1 MPCSKIVI
9 ITTLNKRGSVM
20 YDIIKKWY
28 WYDWMV
34 FAVRSIWL
42 LSVLIGLWEFHNVLS
57 FPLWILFGLPFIVFS
72 VPFLIQQFY
81 RRYFILTEIIISGG
95 YCIILAFLLPDSIWQ
110 FIPIAFVIGFY
121 SIQRVYFWSGPLAIV
136 VIPFIIGI
144 VTDQTLADTVLR
156 LMSNYG
162 VAFGL
167 GYAFQLLVTNHKQ
180 GLIIRKQNSVLEQ
193 YVHQVEQLTLLEER
207 NRLSRELHDTVGH
220 TFTTMIMGMESIRSS
235 LTDEKARRKLNVLL
249 NAAHDGLKDMRKLV
263 HQLEPSAMNLP
274 LVQYVKQLINKF
286 MESTETSVKFRYF
299 GDEYSL
305 SKEVKLTIIRCIQE
319 ALTNAVRHGRA
330 SEIKVSLYFD
340 SLELRLQV
348 EDNGV
353 LKREKKIEL
362 GFGLSAM
369 KERLQ
374 ALQGNLS
381 IHTDSMEETVIICT
395 IPRNSEANTETI
407 KIILVDDQPGIL
419 DGLKTTLESHSQ
431 LQIVG
436 IAESGEDALSLCSLN
451 QPDIVLMDVNMPNMN
466 GIEAMEAIKEKNS
479 LIKVVILSSFEN
491 IDQAVE
497 ALQKGANGYLLK
509 SIQSKEL
516 IETLRFIHR
525 GDTIIYHEIAN
536 QVFEKLQEQN
546 ASGGKH
552 DKNDYGL
559 TSREIEI
566 IRFLAKGMRY
576 KTIAARLYLSEGT
589 VRNYASEM
597 YAKLGVS
604 NRDQA
609 VEKCI
614 ENGLIPN

>member
-1 MPCSKIVI
+1 
-9 ITTLNKRGSVM
+9 M

-42 LSVLIGLWEFHNVLS
+42 ISVLIGLWEFHNVLS

-81 RRYFILTEIIISGG
+81 RKYFILTEIIISGS
-95 YCIILAFLLPDSIWQ
+95 YCIMLAFFLHDALWQ

-121 SIQRVYFWSGPLAIV
+121 SIQRVYIWSSPLTIA
-136 VIPFIIGI
+136 VIPFIIGM

-156 LMSNYG
+156 LISNYG

-235 LTDEKARRKLNVLL
+235 LAEDKVGRKLNVLL
-249 NAAHDGLKDMRKLV
+249 NTARDGLKDMRKLV
-263 HQLEPSAMNLP
+263 HQLDPSTMDLS
-274 LVQYVKQLINKF
+274 LIQYVKQLVDKF
-286 MESTETSVKFRYF
+286 MESTDISVKFRCF

-353 LKREKKIEL
+353 LEREQKFEL
-362 GFGLSAM
+362 GFGLNAM

-395 IPRNSEANTETI
+395 IPRNSEDNTETI
-407 KIILVDDQPGIL
+407 KVILVDDQPSIL

-436 IAESGEDALSLCSLN
+436 IAESGEDVIALCSQT
-451 QPDIVLMDVNMPNMN
+451 QPDIVLMDVNMPNMS

-479 LIKVVILSSFEN
+479 MIKVVILSSFEN
-491 IDQAVE
+491 VDQAVE

-509 SIQSKEL
+509 SIQPKEL
-516 IETLRFIHR
+516 IETLHFIHR
-525 GDTIIYHEIAN
+525 GDTVIYHEIAN
-536 QVFEKLQEQN
+536 QVFEDLRERN
-546 ASGGKH
+546 VSDEGHG
-552 DKNDYGL
+552 KNDYGL

-566 IRFLAKGMRY
+566 IHYLAKGMRY
-576 KTIAARLYLSEGT
+576 KAIAARLFLSEGT

-609 VEKCI
+609 IEKCSA
-614 ENGLIPN
+614 EGLI

>member
-1 MPCSKIVI
+1 
-9 ITTLNKRGSVM
+9 M

-42 LSVLIGLWEFHNVLS
+42 LSVLIGLWEFHDDLS

-81 RRYFILTEIIISGG
+81 RKYFILTEIIISGS
-95 YCIILAFLLPDSIWQ
+95 YCIILAFVLHDALWQ

-121 SIQRVYFWSGPLAIV
+121 SIQSVYIWSGPLTIV
-136 VIPFIIGI
+136 AIPFIIGM
-144 VTDQTLADTVLR
+144 VTDQSLADTVVR
-156 LMSNYG
+156 LMTNYG

-180 GLIIRKQNSVLEQ
+180 GLIIREQNSVLEQ

-207 NRLSRELHDTVGH
+207 NRLSRELRDTVGH
-220 TFTTMIMGMESIRSS
+220 TFTTMIMGMESISSS
-235 LTDEKARRKLNVLL
+235 LADEKVEHKLNALL
-249 NAAHDGLKDMRKLV
+249 DSARDGLKDMRLLV
-263 HQLEPSAMNLP
+263 NQLEPSTMDLS
-274 LVQYVKQLINKF
+274 LIQYAKQLMNKF
-286 MESTETSVKFRYF
+286 MESTDTSVKFRCF

-305 SKEVKLTIIRCIQE
+305 PKAVKLTIIRCIQE

-353 LKREKKIEL
+353 KERGKKMEL

-381 IHTDSMEETVIICT
+381 IHTDNIEETVVICT
-395 IPRNSEANTETI
+395 IPRNSEDNTEAI
-407 KIILVDDQPGIL
+407 KVVLVDDQRIIL
-419 DGLKTTLESHSQ
+419 DSLRTALEIQSQ

-436 IAESGEDALSLCSLN
+436 MAESGEEALTLCTQT

-466 GIEAMEAIKEKNS
+466 GIEAMEVIKEKNS
-479 LIKVVILSSFEN
+479 MIKVVILSSFEDVN
-491 IDQAVE
+491 QAVE

-509 SIQSKEL
+509 SIQPKEL
-516 IETLRFIHR
+516 METLRFIHR
-525 GDTIIYHEIAN
+525 GDTIIHHEIAN
-536 QVFEKLQEQN
+536 QVFEELKDRNVSYEEYN
-546 ASGGKH
+546 
-552 DKNDYGL
+552 KNDYGL
-559 TSREIEI
+559 TPRELEI
-566 IRFLAKGMRY
+566 INYLAKGLRY
-576 KTIAARLYLSEGT
+576 KAIAARLYLSEGT
-589 VRNYASEM
+589 VRNYASDM
-597 YAKLGVS
+597 YAKLNVS

-609 VEKCI
+609 IEKCL
-614 ENGLIPN
+614 EEGLIAK

>member
-1 MPCSKIVI
+1 MTCSKIVI
-9 ITTLNKRGSVM
+9 VTSLNKRGSLM

-42 LSVLIGLWEFHNVLS
+42 LSVLIGLWEFHNILS
-57 FPLWILFGLPFIVFS
+57 FPFWILFGLPFIVFS
-72 VPFLIQQFY
+72 IPFLIQQFF
-81 RRYFILTEIIISGG
+81 RKYFILTEIIISGS
-95 YCIILAFLLPDSIWQ
+95 YCIFLTFLLHDALWQ

-121 SIQRVYFWSGPLAIV
+121 SILRVYIWSGPLTIV
-136 VIPFIIGI
+136 VIPFIIGM
-144 VTDQTLADTVLR
+144 VTDQSLTDTFLR
-156 LMSNYG
+156 LISNYG

-180 GLIIRKQNSVLEQ
+180 SLIIHKQNSVLEQ
-193 YVHQVEQLTLLEER
+193 YVYEVEQLTLQEER

-220 TFTTMIMGMESIRSS
+220 TFTTMIMGMETIHSS
-235 LTDEKARRKLNVLL
+235 LADEKVGHKLNVLL
-249 NAAHDGLKDMRKLV
+249 NTARDGLQDMRKLV
-263 HQLEPSAMNLP
+263 HQLEPSAMNLS
-274 LVQYVKQLINKF
+274 LVQYVKQLIDKF
-286 MESTETSVKFRYF
+286 IESTDTSVKFRYF
-299 GDEYSL
+299 GDEYNL
-305 SKEVKLTIIRCIQE
+305 SKEVKLTIIRCLQE
-319 ALTNAVRHGRA
+319 TLTNAVRHGRA

-353 LKREKKIEL
+353 LEQAKKIEL
-362 GFGLSAM
+362 GFGLRAM

-381 IHTDSMEETVIICT
+381 IHTDNMEETVIICT
-395 IPRNSEANTETI
+395 IPRNSEANIETL
-407 KIILVDDQPGIL
+407 KVILVDDQPSIL
-419 DGLKTTLESHSQ
+419 DGVKTTLESHNQ

-436 IAESGEDALSLCSLN
+436 IAESGEDALSLSSLN

-466 GIEAMEAIKEKNS
+466 GIEAMEAIKEKNPM
-479 LIKVVILSSFEN
+479 IKIVILSSFEN

-509 SIQSKEL
+509 SIQAKEL
-516 IETLRFIHR
+516 IDTLRFIHR

-536 QVFEKLQEQN
+536 QVFEKLKEQN
-546 ASGGKH
+546 VSAGKH

-566 IRFLAKGMRY
+566 IHYLAKGMRY
-576 KTIAARLYLSEGT
+576 KTIAARLFLSEGT

-597 YAKLGVS
+597 YAKLGVN

-614 ENGLIPN
+614 ENGLISH